1 MQAVDLE
8 KMNLRESIEFGNW
21 EVQTIWAREK
31 AGDEDR
37 EAGMETVKL
46 RWESKAKSKKQSVV

>member
-1 MQAVDLE
+1 
-8 KMNLRESIEFGNW
+8 MNLRESIEFGNW

>member
-8 KMNLRESIEFGNW
+8 KMNLRESIEFGTW

-31 AGDEDR
+31 AEMR
-37 EAGMETVKL
+37 TEAGMETVKL
-46 RWESKAKSKKQSVV
+46 RWESEAKSEKQSVI

>member
-1 MQAVDLE
+1 MLAVDLE
-8 KMNLRESIEFGNW
+8 KMNLRESIEFGNR

-37 EAGMETVKL
+37 EAGMETVNL
-46 RWESKAKSKKQSVV
+46 RWESEAKSKKQSVI